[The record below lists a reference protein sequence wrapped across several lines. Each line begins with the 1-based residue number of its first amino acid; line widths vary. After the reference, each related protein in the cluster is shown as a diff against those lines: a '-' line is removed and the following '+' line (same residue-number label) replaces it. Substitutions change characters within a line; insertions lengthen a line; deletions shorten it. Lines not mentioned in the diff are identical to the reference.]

1 MKLKYI
7 CATYAL
13 LHETRFNFLKKGQA
27 FSPFYIAN
35 FYVSDLVEQNNG
47 AVFHI
52 D

>member
-7 CATYAL
+7 CATCA
-13 LHETRFNFLKKGQA
+13 NFLKKGQA
-27 FSPFYIAN
+27 FPPFYIAN